1 MLSAFSVR
9 KPYTIVVAV
18 VIIAILGAV
27 SLTGMNLELL
37 PNINLP
43 VTVVTTPYMGA
54 SPEEVENAVTQPME
68 QSMATLT
75 NISSISSISQEHMS
89 IIILEFE
96 ESANM
101 DTVLIEMR
109 ENLDMISAGMPDDV
123 GSSNIMRI
131 NPDMLPI
138 MVASVSVEDLS
149 ITEATNVVEND
160 VIPNLERI
168 EGVASVNASGL
179 GDFQIEVILQ
189 EDKIAAVNEEIQEA
203 IAEQMAAIP
212 GQEMPPGEES
222 PGVEAPGETPGEDP
236 GQTPEEA
243 PGAPGEPGETTGE
256 APGGEMEEAPGEGPI
271 EEVPEEMPSME
282 NGDIEITKDMV
293 AGILSGQNFNLPGGY
308 IVEEDTS
315 YLVRVGDD
323 IEDLE
328 ELQEL
333 IILPSIM
340 EGVPAFSLEDV
351 AEINVVD
358 STEESYAKVNGE
370 DAIILDIQKQTGY
383 STAAVADSIR
393 EQMDD
398 IMEDNAEI
406 SIVPLMDQGEIVN
419 IVISSISMNLII
431 GGILAILILII
442 FLKDLKPSITIALAI
457 PISLVSA
464 FVAMYFS
471 GVTLN
476 IISMSGLAL
485 GVGMLVDNSIVVIE
499 NIYRMKSEGKSS
511 RRAAIDGAKQVA
523 GAITASTLTTISV
536 FVPILFTDGLARQI
550 FTDMGLTIAYSL
562 LASLLVSLTL
572 VPMISSK
579 IMDKGK
585 PKEYKLLEK
594 VKIGYGK
601 VLKASLKRR
610 WAVIVLAILLF
621 VGSVYGSF
629 TLGTEFIP
637 AMDSGEL
644 SVDVAFPEGSTF
656 EEITVQADEIMEEI
670 YAMEEVENVGA
681 FIGGTGFGMM
691 GMGGGSLE
699 SLSMYVLL
707 YEDIDKTTQ
716 EVAQELRDLSEQYDA
731 EITVDDDNTDMA
743 MLTGGAVSINV
754 YGRDLD
760 LLRTT
765 AQEIG
770 EIVEG
775 VEGTMDVSSGVED
788 GAPEYSIMV
797 DKEGAIAEGLTVAQV
812 YMVVSELLEE
822 EGVTTTLTMGVDDYD
837 IYVYDEEGLEGA
849 EYSDLEGLTIENSQ
863 GEEILLTDIAS
874 IEETVGFS
882 SINRSNQQRYVTVSA
897 DLAEGYNIGLV
908 SDEIEEALADYEVPE
923 GFRID
928 MSGEIE
934 LIMDSFGDLFLMLGL
949 GVIFIYLIM
958 VAQFQ
963 SLLSPFIVMFTI
975 PLAFTGGFLALIVTG
990 NPVSIIAFL
999 GLIILSGIV
1008 VNNGIVFV
1016 DYINKLREMGMEKR
1030 EAIITAGQTRLRP
1043 IIMTAL
1049 TTVIALST
1057 LTIGIGRGVEM
1068 VQPMA
1073 LTAVG
1078 GLIYATLLTLVL
1090 IPVLYDI
1097 LNRKEYR
1104 SIKDGVN
1111 DGEE

>member
-1 MLSAFSVR
+1 MFSAFSVR
-9 KPYTIVVAV
+9 KPYTVVVAV
-18 VIIAILGAV
+18 IIIAILGAV

-54 SPEEVENAVTQPME
+54 SPEEVENVVTQPME

-75 NISSISSISQEHMS
+75 NISSIRSVSQEHMS
-89 IIILEFE
+89 IMILEFE

-123 GSSNIMRI
+123 GSSNIIRL

-160 VIPNLERI
+160 VIPQLERI
-168 EGVASVNASGL
+168 EGVASVSASGL

-189 EDKIAAVNEEIQEA
+189 EEKIAAVNEEIQEA
-203 IAEQMAAIP
+203 IMEQM
-212 GQEMPPGEES
+212 G
-222 PGVEAPGETPGEDP
+222 
-236 GQTPEEA
+236 
-243 PGAPGEPGETTGE
+243 GAPGENIPTGEEGAELGEAGE
-256 APGGEMEEAPGEGPI
+256 APEEGTPEDTETPGDLTGI
-271 EEVPEEMPSME
+271 E
-282 NGDIEITKDMV
+282 NGEIEITKEMIE
-293 AGILSGQNFNLPGGY
+293 GILSGQNFSLPSGY
-308 IVEEDTS
+308 IMADDLN
-315 YLVRVGDD
+315 YLVRVGDE

-328 ELQEL
+328 ELQNL
-333 IILPSIM
+333 VIIPSMM

-351 AEINVVD
+351 ADINVVD

-383 STAAVADSIR
+383 STAAVADSLR
-393 EQMDD
+393 EQMDE
-398 IMEDNAEI
+398 IMEDNTEI

-464 FVAMYFS
+464 FVAMYFT

-511 RRAAIDGAKQVA
+511 RKAAIDGAAQVA

-579 IMDKGK
+579 VMDRGK

-594 VKIGYGK
+594 IKRIYGK
-601 VLKASLKRR
+601 LLDVSLKQR
-610 WAVIVLAILLF
+610 WVVIILAIVLFA
-621 VGSVYGSF
+621 GSVYGSF
-629 TLGTEFIP
+629 SLGTEFIP
-637 AMDSGEL
+637 PIDSGEL
-644 SVDVAFPEGSTF
+644 SLEVTFPEGAPF
-656 EEITVQADEIMEEI
+656 EEITQQADEIMDEI
-670 YAMEEVENVGA
+670 YTMEEVENVGG
-681 FIGGTGFGMM
+681 FIGGNGFGMM
-691 GMGGGSLE
+691 GLGGGASDT
-699 SLSMYVLL
+699 LSMYVLL
-707 YEDIDKTTQ
+707 YEETEKTTQ
-716 EVAQELRDLSEQYDA
+716 EVAQEFREMAEDFNV
-731 EITVDDDNTDMA
+731 EITVNDDNMDLA
-743 MLTGGAVSINV
+743 MLTGGAVSINI

-760 LLRTT
+760 TLRVT
-765 AQEIG
+765 AQEIA

-775 VEGTMDVSSGVED
+775 VEGTMEVSDGLED
-788 GAPEYSIMV
+788 GAPEFRIAV
-797 DKEGAIAEGLTVAQV
+797 DKDASIAEGLTVAQV
-812 YMVVSELLEE
+812 YMEVSELLEE
-822 EGVTTTLTMGVDDYD
+822 VDVSTTLTMGIDDYD
-837 IYVYDEEGLEGA
+837 IYVFDQESLEGPA
-849 EYSDLEGLTIENSQ
+849 YEDLEGLTIENGQ
-863 GEEILLTDIAS
+863 GEEIILTDIAR

-897 DLAEGYNIGLV
+897 DLEEGYNIGLV
-908 SDEIEEALADYEVPE
+908 SDEIEAALEEYDEPE
-923 GFRID
+923 GYQIE
-928 MSGEIE
+928 MAGEIE
-934 LIMDSFGDLFLMLGL
+934 LIMDSFGDLFLMLAL
-949 GVIFIYLIM
+949 GVTFIYLIM

-1030 EAIITAGQTRLRP
+1030 EAIITAGKTRLRP

-1078 GLIYATLLTLVL
+1078 GLIYATLLTLIL

-1104 SIKDGVN
+1104 SKEAGKTH
-1111 DGEE
+1111 GEE

>member
-37 PNINLP
+37 PNIDLP
-43 VTVVTTPYMGA
+43 VTVVTTPYIGA

-68 QSMATLT
+68 QTMATVT
-75 NISSISSISQEHMS
+75 NISSISSISRENMS
-89 IIILEFE
+89 ILILEFE

-101 DTVLIEMR
+101 DSVLIEMR
-109 ENLDMISAGMPDDV
+109 ENLDMLSAGMPDDV
-123 GSSNIMRI
+123 GSSNIIRL

-138 MVASVSVEDLS
+138 MVSSVSVEGLS
-149 ITEATNVVEND
+149 ITEATSVVEDD
-160 VIPNLERI
+160 VMPRLESI

-179 GDFQIEVILQ
+179 GDFQIEVVLQ
-189 EDKIAAVNEEIQEA
+189 EEKIAAVNEEIQEA
-203 IAEQMAAIP
+203 MIEQMGAL
-212 GQEMPPGEES
+212 
-222 PGVEAPGETPGEDP
+222 
-236 GQTPEEA
+236 PE
-243 PGAPGEPGETTGE
+243 GD
-256 APGGEMEEAPGEGPI
+256 MEEPSGEGLA
-271 EEVPEEMPSME
+271 EEGPEVDPALDNGGME
-282 NGDIEITKDMV
+282 NGEIEITKDMI
-293 AGILSGQNFNLPGGY
+293 AGILSGQNFGLPAGY
-308 IVEEDTS
+308 VLEADMN
-315 YLVRVGDD
+315 YLVRVGDE

-328 ELQEL
+328 ELRQL

-340 EGVPAFSLEDV
+340 EGVPAYSLEDV
-351 AEINVVD
+351 AEINMID

-383 STAAVADSIR
+383 STAAVADSLR
-393 EQMDD
+393 AKMDG
-398 IMEDNAEI
+398 IMEDNSAI
-406 SIVPLMDQGEIVN
+406 SIIALMDQGEIVN
-419 IVISSISMNLII
+419 MVISSISMNLII
-431 GGILAILILII
+431 GAVLAILILII

-457 PISLVSA
+457 PISLVFA

-499 NIYRMKSEGKSS
+499 NIYRMKNEGRSS
-511 RRAAIDGAKQVA
+511 KEAAIDGAKQVA

-536 FVPILFTDGLARQI
+536 FVPILFTDGIARQI

-572 VPMISSK
+572 VPMISSR
-579 IMDKGK
+579 IMDKGE

-594 VKIGYGK
+594 VKNGYGK
-601 VLKASLKRR
+601 ILGASLRR
-610 WAVIVLAILLF
+610 KWVVIVLAVLLF

-629 TLGTEFIP
+629 SLGTEFIP
-637 AMDSGEL
+637 PMDTGEL

-656 EEITVQADEIMEEI
+656 EELTAKADEIMAEI
-670 YAMEEVENVGA
+670 YALEEVETVGA
-681 FIGGTGFGMM
+681 FMGGGGFGML

-707 YEDIDKTTQ
+707 YENIDKTTQ
-716 EVAQELRDLSEQYDA
+716 EVAQEIRDMSESFDS
-731 EITVDDDNTDMA
+731 EITVDDDSMDMA
-743 MLTGGAVSINV
+743 MLGGGAVSIDI

-760 LLRTT
+760 TLRAT
-765 AQEIG
+765 AQDVAG
-770 EIVEG
+770 IVEG
-775 VEGTMDVSSGVED
+775 VEGTMDVSDGVEN
-788 GAPEYSIMV
+788 GAPEFSITV
-797 DKEGAIAEGLTVAQV
+797 DKEAAITEGLTVAQV
-812 YMVVSELLEE
+812 YMEVSELLE
-822 EGVTTTLTMGVDDYD
+822 GVSSATTLSIGIDDYD
-837 IYVYDEEGLEGA
+837 IYVYDEDSLEGA
-849 EYSDLEGLTIENSQ
+849 EYEDLEGLTIENSQ
-863 GEEILLTDIAS
+863 GGEVLITDIAS

-882 SINRSNQQRYVTVSA
+882 SISRSNQQRYVTVSA
-897 DLAEGYNIGLV
+897 DLERGYNIGLV
-908 SDEIEEALADYEVPE
+908 NNEIEEALEEYPMPE
-923 GFRID
+923 GYRFE
-928 MSGEIE
+928 MGGEIE
-934 LIMDSFGDLFLMLGL
+934 LIMDSFEDLFLMLGL

-1016 DYINKLREMGMEKR
+1016 DYINKRREGGMEKR
-1030 EAIITAGQTRLRP
+1030 EAIIIAGQIRLRP
-1043 IIMTAL
+1043 IVMTAL
-1049 TTVIALST
+1049 TTIIALST
-1057 LTIGIGRGVEM
+1057 LTIGVGQGVEM
-1068 VQPMA
+1068 IQPMA
-1073 LTAVG
+1073 ITAVG
-1078 GLIYATLLTLVL
+1078 GLIYATLLTLIL

-1104 SIKDGVN
+1104 SKEVGVN
-1111 DGEE
+1111 HGEE

>member
-18 VIIAILGAV
+18 VIIAILGVV

-37 PNINLP
+37 PNIDLP
-43 VTVVTTPYMGA
+43 VTVVTTPYIGA

-75 NISSISSISQEHMS
+75 NISSISSISQENMS
-89 IIILEFE
+89 IMILEFE

-101 DTVLIEMR
+101 DSVLIEMR
-109 ENLDMISAGMPDDV
+109 ENLDMLSTGMPDDV
-123 GSSNIMRI
+123 GSSNIMRL

-149 ITEATNVVEND
+149 ITEATNVVESD
-160 VIPNLERI
+160 VIPDLESI

-179 GDFQIEVILQ
+179 GDFQVEVVLQ
-189 EDKIAAVNEEIQEA
+189 EEKIEGVNEEVQEA
-203 IAEQMAAIP
+203 IREQMADMPQGDIP
-212 GQEMPPGEES
+212 DGENPDPGEMEEG
-222 PGVEAPGETPGEDP
+222 PGGPEGASGEEGAVPGEGEETPGEA
-236 GQTPEEA
+236 A
-243 PGAPGEPGETTGE
+243 P
-256 APGGEMEEAPGEGPI
+256 
-271 EEVPEEMPSME
+271 EEVPEVDPPMEDMDME
-282 NGDIEITKDMV
+282 NGDIDITKDMIE
-293 AGILSGQNFNLPGGY
+293 GILSGQNFGLPAGY
-308 IVEEDTS
+308 VLEDDMN
-315 YLVRVGDD
+315 YLVRVGDE

-328 ELQEL
+328 ELRQL
-333 IILPSIM
+333 TILPSIM
-340 EGVPAFSLEDV
+340 EGVPDFALEDV
-351 AEINVVD
+351 AEINLID
-358 STEESYAKVNGE
+358 GTEDSYAKVNGE

-383 STAAVADSIR
+383 STAAVADSLR
-393 EQMDD
+393 AQMED
-398 IMEDNAEI
+398 IMEEDGTI

-419 IVISSISMNLII
+419 IVISSISMNLVI
-431 GGILAILILII
+431 GGLLAVLILII

-499 NIYRMKSEGKSS
+499 NIYRMKNEGRSS
-511 RRAAIDGAKQVA
+511 KKAAIDGAKQVA
-523 GAITASTLTTISV
+523 GAITASTFTTVSV
-536 FVPILFTDGLARQI
+536 FIPILFTDGIARQV
-550 FTDMGLTIAYSL
+550 FTDMGLTIAYAL

-572 VPMISSK
+572 VPMISSR

-594 VKIGYGK
+594 VKNVYGK
-601 VLKASLKRR
+601 ILRASLKRR
-610 WAVIVLAILLF
+610 WVVIVLAVLLL

-629 TLGTEFIP
+629 SLGTEFIP
-637 AMDSGEL
+637 PMDSGEL
-644 SVDVAFPEGSTF
+644 SVEVEFPEGSTF
-656 EEITVQADEIMEEI
+656 EEVTEEADAIMEEI
-670 YAMEEVENVGA
+670 YAMEEVETVGA
-681 FIGGTGFGMM
+681 FIGDAGFGMM

-699 SLSMYVLL
+699 NVSMYVLL

-716 EVAQELRDLSEQYDA
+716 EVAQELRDLSESFDG
-731 EITVDDDNTDMA
+731 EITVDDDNMDMA
-743 MLTGGAVSINV
+743 MLGGGAVSIDIF
-754 YGRDLD
+754 GRELD
-760 LLRTT
+760 TLRET
-765 AQEIG
+765 AQDVG
-770 EIVEG
+770 EIVKG
-775 VEGTMDVSSGVED
+775 IEGTMDVSDGVED
-788 GAPEYSIMV
+788 GAPEFSITV
-797 DKEGAIAEGLTVAQV
+797 DKDAAIAEGLTVAQV
-812 YMVVSELLEE
+812 YMEVSELLED
-822 EGVTTTLTMGVDDYD
+822 VDVATTLTMELDDYD
-837 IYVYDEEGLEGA
+837 IYVYDEDSIEGA
-849 EYSDLEGLTIENSQ
+849 DYQELEGLTLENSE
-863 GEEILLTDIAS
+863 GEAVAITDIAS

-882 SINRSNQQRYVTVSA
+882 AINRSNQQRYVTVSA
-897 DLAEGYNIGLV
+897 DLQEGYNIGLV
-908 SDEIEEALADYEVPE
+908 NDEIEAALEEYDMPE
-923 GFRID
+923 GYRFE
-928 MSGEIE
+928 MGGEIE
-934 LIMDSFGDLFLMLGL
+934 LIMESFEDLFLMLGL

-1016 DYINKLREMGMEKR
+1016 DYINKRREGGMEKR
-1030 EAIITAGQTRLRP
+1030 EAIIKAGQIRLRP
-1043 IIMTAL
+1043 IVMTAI
-1049 TTVIALST
+1049 TTIVALST
-1057 LTIGIGRGVEM
+1057 LTVGIGQGVEM

-1073 LTAVG
+1073 ITAVG
-1078 GLIYATLLTLVL
+1078 GLIYATLLTLIL

-1104 SIKDGVN
+1104 SK
-1111 DGEE
+1111 EAE